1 MKNLKRLLCLISCV
15 VLLAGCLRIGEV
27 HNQVGGESS
36 EVGDDTQ
43 KEENE
48 DAQAEENKGNALGG
62 NLLGSEGQNLTSG
75 EPVVQPDDTELL

>member
-1 MKNLKRLLCLISCV
+1 MKNLKRLLCLILCV

-27 HNQVGGESS
+27 NIQVGGESS